1 MSLAAAI
8 VLGGASPLRGGFTMK
23 NVRAAMFGGLAV
35 AVLALIP
42 ASAALASP
50 SGGHPTPTPTVTQL
64 PVTPVVHPLKAEQ
77 FSVQISGIGSVTTN
91 DVEATGPVAIT
102 AGTDAEQTAT
112 RGEFTTGTSDVIVR
126 HAALGAVH
134 VDLAAC
140 DVTVDQHAAWQF
152 AGGAGTF
159 AGAAGA
165 GWYDLT
171 AMFAFNQV
179 TKYRNVQVCPLQHL
193 SVRQVLAAVG
203 NDNPHLAPSFYDIAV
218 HGTGVARA

>member
-1 MSLAAAI
+1 MRKTRIAAVAGLVVALAA
-8 VLGGASPLRGGFTMK
+8 
-23 NVRAAMFGGLAV
+23 
-35 AVLALIP
+35 IP
-42 ASAALASP
+42 ASVALASP

-64 PVTPVVHPLKAEQ
+64 PVVPVVHPLKAEQ
-77 FSVQISGIGSVTTN
+77 FSIQISGIGAVTAN
-91 DVEATGPVAIT
+91 DVEATGPVAIA

-112 RGEFTTGTSDVIVR
+112 RGEFTSGTSDVIVR
-126 HAALGAVH
+126 HAALGALH
-134 VDLAAC
+134 VDLSTC

-152 AGGAGTF
+152 AGGAGSF

-171 AMFAFNQV
+171 ALFAFNEV
-179 TKYRNVQVCPLQHL
+179 AKYRNVQVCPLAHL
-193 SVRQVLAAVG
+193 SARQLVAAID